1 MKPGYPHNGIT
12 TALFKPVAA
21 ALSIVALLAGCGSVE
36 AKDSKTEIASI
47 AGVRCIEN
55 ANSRTGPQ
63 MAAQKAPRIGRNA
76 PNRS

>member
-47 AGVRCIEN
+47 DKVVSVNITEPSNGLL
-55 ANSRTGPQ
+55 
-63 MAAQKAPRIGRNA
+63 PR
-76 PNRS
+76 